1 MNCFDFI
8 SESPKFFIFEKDTNK
23 TNFGGIL
30 MLINIIIMIIII
42 IYYSIDYANTPD
54 YAIQYKQYINFYDI
68 DQRDNINKYDEE
80 KNPEVEFS
88 LNVMSKKI
96 QIKLF
101 DIVNQE
107 IINTT
112 IIRRKVSD
120 LILGFLYECHNEN
133 CTIDEIDDNRIEYRV
148 EYKTFY
154 LDHQNQNSPILEGY
168 DFIVNNFYVDN
179 LTRII
184 CNWRNIIYK
193 EKKGFFKKEEKSTVG
208 FINDCQNEYVE
219 GEILSYK
226 GKKYKGL
233 HVFAIKNDHRKEDE
247 YERNSKSL
255 IDFIANAISYFPNI
269 YSILK
274 FIFEFYSKNFNN
286 YKIIDKILF
295 KRNNQTMLTSLSDI
309 SVDEDNS
316 NNDNLKINSD
326 LNKENEKKKELI
338 DIENNWLEKENVNS
352 LKKLRFIHFFL
363 NNIYCECCSKNDT
376 QELINI
382 CNTILSKYLSIDSI
396 AYNQILLENLFKDY
410 KWNNPELS
418 NIDNNELIIN
428 LKKFIT

>member
-1 MNCFDFI
+1 MPKSLWYLLIYFNYFDFI

-88 LNVMSKKI
+88 LNVISKKI

-133 CTIDEIDDNRIEYRV
+133 CTIDEIDDNRIEYWV
-148 EYKTFY
+148 VYKTFY

-274 FIFEFYSKNFNN
+274 FIF
-286 YKIIDKILF
+286 
-295 KRNNQTMLTSLSDI
+295 
-309 SVDEDNS
+309 
-316 NNDNLKINSD
+316 
-326 LNKENEKKKELI
+326 
-338 DIENNWLEKENVNS
+338 
-352 LKKLRFIHFFL
+352 
-363 NNIYCECCSKNDT
+363 
-376 QELINI
+376 
-382 CNTILSKYLSIDSI
+382 
-396 AYNQILLENLFKDY
+396 
-410 KWNNPELS
+410 
-418 NIDNNELIIN
+418 
-428 LKKFIT
+428 